1 MRSRKLI
8 NFFTDGFTDRLVGR
22 VVPHLEIG
30 MVQRLFAADAFGRV
44 EAEHLGEEVDG
55 ERVCVWEKRGEGDSG
70 LDGERPNV
78 VLSLED
84 TSS

>member
-1 MRSRKLI
+1 M
-8 NFFTDGFTDRLVGR
+8 
-22 VVPHLEIG
+22 PHLEIG
-30 MVQRLFAADAFGRV
+30 MVQGLFAADAFGRV

-55 ERVCVWEKRGEGDSG
+55 ERVGVWEERGEGDSG

-84 TSS
+84 TSC